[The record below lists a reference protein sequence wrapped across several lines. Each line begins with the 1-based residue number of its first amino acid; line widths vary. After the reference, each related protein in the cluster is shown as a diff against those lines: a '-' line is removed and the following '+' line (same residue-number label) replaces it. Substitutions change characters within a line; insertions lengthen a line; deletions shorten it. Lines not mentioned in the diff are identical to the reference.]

1 MTDDQITDTL
11 RGHCARVLGVSPA
24 QIGPHTDLREELDA
38 DSLDFAEL
46 YAVVED
52 EWGTFAD
59 DRLQRVR
66 TVADMAAV
74 IRRHLTAV
82 GG

>member
-1 MTDDQITDTL
+1 MTDDQITDVL
-11 RGHCARVLGVSPA
+11 RGHCARVLGVSTA
-24 QIGPHTDLREELDA
+24 QINPHTDLREELDA

-46 YAVVED
+46 YAAVED

-59 DRLQRVR
+59 ETLQRVR

>member
-1 MTDDQITDTL
+1 MTDDQIADLL

-24 QIGPHTDLREELDA
+24 QITPHTDLRTELDA

-59 DRLQRVR
+59 ESLQRVR

-74 IRRHLTAV
+74 IRRHLMTV